1 MNIDDVITDHPKRIA
16 LYCSNFYSTLYQSNY
31 SEESTL
37 QFLDS
42 LTETKTID
50 NDQSDFCDRP
60 IKLGVVKLAIGH
72 LKLNKSPGTD
82 GIAVII
88 SANKGAD
95 TRWSSNLITLIP
107 KPRKDKLLIDNWRPI
122 CLLNNDYKVFAQIFA
137 KRIKTVLDHIIDEC
151 QSGFMRH
158 RHISNN
164 VRLVLDLIE
173 IQIYV

>member
-1 MNIDDVITDHPKRIA
+1 MDELYRGKADGTFGRSRRKWLEEWEQNRAHFFRLEKFCAKNNSIQKLNIDDVITDDPKRIA
-16 LYCSNFYSTLYQSNY
+16 LYCSNFYSTLYQSNC

-82 GIAVII
+82 GIAVIT

-95 TRWSSNLITLIP
+95 TRWSSNIN
-107 KPRKDKLLIDNWRPI
+107 RCWIDCMLYHRV
-122 CLLNNDYKVFAQIFA
+122 KV
-137 KRIKTVLDHIIDEC
+137 DEGV
-151 QSGFMRH
+151 Q
-158 RHISNN
+158 
-164 VRLVLDLIE
+164 
-173 IQIYV
+173 Y